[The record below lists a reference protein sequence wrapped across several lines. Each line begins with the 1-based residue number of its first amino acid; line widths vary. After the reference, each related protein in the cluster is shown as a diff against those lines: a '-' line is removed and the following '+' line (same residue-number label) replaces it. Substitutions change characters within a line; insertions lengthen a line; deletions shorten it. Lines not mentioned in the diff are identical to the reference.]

1 MGGSQEVADA
11 AAAAMFAEDRN
22 AHAMGMV
29 VTTVAPGSATVEM
42 VVAPSMAN
50 GLDVC
55 HGGVIF
61 ALADTAMAFAS
72 NARGGTNLA
81 AHAAIDWLAPA
92 RVGDELTASAA
103 ETFHDGR
110 TGFYDVVVT
119 GPDGTVAIFH
129 GRTKKI
135 AEHGPGSA

>member
-1 MGGSQEVADA
+1 MGGSQEIADA
-11 AAAAMFAEDRN
+11 AAAAMFAQDRN

-42 VVAPSMAN
+42 TVTESMAN

-55 HGGVIF
+55 HGGVVF

-92 RVGDELTASAA
+92 RVGDALQAVAT
-103 ETFHDGR
+103 ETFENGR
-110 TGFYDVVVT
+110 TGFYDVEVT
-119 GPDGTVAIFH
+119 GPEGVVAIFH
-129 GRTKKI
+129 GRTKRVSD
-135 AEHGPGSA
+135 EGPGS